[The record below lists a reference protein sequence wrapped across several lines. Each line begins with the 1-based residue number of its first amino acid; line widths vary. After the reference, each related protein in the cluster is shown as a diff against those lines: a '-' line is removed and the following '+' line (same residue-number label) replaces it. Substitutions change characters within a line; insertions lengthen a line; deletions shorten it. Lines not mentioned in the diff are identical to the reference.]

1 MGLIFTALNQRRIM
15 HLVYKK
21 LSQKFQQEPW
31 LSFFALKD
39 CLKSHFRLH
48 YSICFFL
55 SLLGQKNQLPFMGLY
70 KA

>member
-1 MGLIFTALNQRRIM
+1 MGLLITAFNLPRIM
-15 HLVYKK
+15 YLVHKK

-39 CLKSHFRLH
+39 CLKSYFLLH